1 MDPKKFIKKAG
12 LTAKKGETLRGRN
25 KEIFEELLQSRPPHI
40 GEKVEVGK
48 PQIALHKLKNLKRDI
63 ERHNKKTK
71 KTLEEWESLS
81 MKSRSR
87 KDIRH
92 LDDGS
97 KEAKHSAIASEVK
110 AYIKA
115 PIKELRDEIK
125 PLKYKPRKM
134 GIGLGSGVTMEKY
147 HENEKLKAAAK
158 EKRMEALRKGRETRA
173 ANIAKRKAEKSAEP
187 TRRSKR
193 AK

>member
-25 KEIFEELLQSRPPHI
+25 KEILEELLESRPPHV
-40 GEKVEVGK
+40 GEKVDNAK

-81 MKSRSR
+81 MKSRAR

-97 KEAKHSAIASEVK
+97 KEAKHGAIASEVK
-110 AYIKA
+110 AFIKA
-115 PIKELRDEIK
+115 PIKELRSEIK
-125 PLKYKPRKM
+125 GPVHKPRKM
-134 GIGLGSGVTMEKY
+134 GIGLLTEKQR
-147 HENEKLKAAAK
+147 ENAKLKAAVK

-193 AK
+193 TK